1 MRGSDGRARP
11 SRLLTSSS
19 DNRSG
24 DFWPAEAKPFASE
37 WLLPSTTNRSPGPSP
52 GQARSSSRR
61 LLPRTRQDAVD
72 AFPRLRHRLFLA
84 RVQASQR
91 GPRQDGKVGA
101 RGVDADAPLRPLTP
115 GDDVVAAIAA
125 SLRGRHLRGSFPPPV
140 SSHNAPTAGWFQR
153 CLDIGLTLS
162 PSPLAGE
169 GFLPRA
175 CALLRAT
182 ASLLERSAR
191 KSHGGKG
198 EG

>member
-84 RVQASQR
+84 RGQASQR

-115 GDDVVAAIAA
+115 RDDVVAAIAA
-125 SLRGRHLRGSFPPPV
+125 SLRGCHLRGSWFGPPV

-153 CLDIGLTLS
+153 CLDGAARMTGFGRDVLRLRS
-162 PSPLAGE
+162 PPRDLDFSALPVGESTRVASSAHGE
-169 GFLPRA
+169 G
-175 CALLRAT
+175 
-182 ASLLERSAR
+182 
-191 KSHGGKG
+191 
-198 EG
+198 